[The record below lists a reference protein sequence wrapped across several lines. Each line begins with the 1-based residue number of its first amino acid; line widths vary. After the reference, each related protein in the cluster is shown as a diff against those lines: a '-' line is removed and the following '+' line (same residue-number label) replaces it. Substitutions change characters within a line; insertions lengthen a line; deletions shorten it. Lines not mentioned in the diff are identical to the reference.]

1 MHAELGE
8 LRPTTV
14 QLRESEHAALAAIAR
29 VRGNSKA
36 GVVRRLIQEEARK
49 LGLWE
54 VKSDDQES

>member
-36 GVVRRLIQEEARK
+36 GVVRRLIQEEARR
-49 LGLWE
+49 LHLWAQ
-54 VKSDDQES
+54 DGDGDES

>member
-29 VRGNSKA
+29 ARGNSKA